1 MYLGSLLSAVVYVG
15 SQHPELHQHMVANLA
30 VEICAMCCSYH
41 LKDTSFQAN
50 AILSLNRLASN
61 LSSVH
66 SILEYSGFQG
76 INASIKANI
85 QDATIVQGAIQ
96 LYEQLSKVADAKTYM
111 ASTDCV
117 DAVLEA
123 MLEHEQ
129 NEALV
134 NSGVNCL
141 SVIATESDCHR
152 HLSDLDTAIQTA
164 KGDPDRAYRA
174 LAAVAGLSRVSHLRQ
189 SFEARNA
196 GTLVDNLWPIASGPA
211 CGSFVLP
218 SFHAW

>member
-1 MYLGSLLSAVVYVG
+1 MNFRAG
-15 SQHPELHQHMVANLA
+15 SQHAELHQHMVANLA

-41 LKDTSFQAN
+41 LKDTAFQAN
-50 AILSLNRLASN
+50 AILSLNRLAGN
-61 LSSVH
+61 LTSVR

-76 INASIKANI
+76 VNASIRANI
-85 QDATIVQGAIQ
+85 QDATIVQGAVQ
-96 LYEQLSKVADAKTYM
+96 LYEQLSKVADAKTCM
-111 ASTDCV
+111 ANTECA

-141 SVIATESDCHR
+141 SVIATEDDCNR

-189 SFEARNA
+189 CFEARNA
-196 GTLVDNLWPIASGPA
+196 GTPTAS
-211 CGSFVLP
+211 CNYVLLM
-218 SFHAW
+218 